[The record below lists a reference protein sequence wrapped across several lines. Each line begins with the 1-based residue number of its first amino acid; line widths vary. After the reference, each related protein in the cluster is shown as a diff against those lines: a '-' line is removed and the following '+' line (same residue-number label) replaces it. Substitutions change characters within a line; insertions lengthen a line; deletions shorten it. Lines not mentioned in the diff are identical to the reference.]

1 MIIQFKLIK
10 GCLLVGSDVPRQ
22 KPHSAILPQ
31 DWADLVGISHLIL
44 LFKHCKTSFISNETI
59 ILSLIVW
66 LLFTALSLLFSATVH
81 LFDTW
86 SLLFLYL
93 KDSHHL
99 QEGPGLTLSWAT
111 EVWWAPFS
119 PLPLFFAS
127 PSTLSPLSTPAG
139 EISISNLCKSTKVRS
154 KENIYSHFANF
165 CTNLS
170 AWS

>member
-22 KPHSAILPQ
+22 KPHSSILPQ

-66 LLFTALSLLFSATVH
+66 LLFTALSLLFSVTVH

-86 SLLFLYL
+86 SPLFLYL
-93 KDSHHL
+93 
-99 QEGPGLTLSWAT
+99 GLTLSWAT

-154 KENIYSHFANF
+154 KENIYSHIANL
-165 CTNLS
+165 CKNLA